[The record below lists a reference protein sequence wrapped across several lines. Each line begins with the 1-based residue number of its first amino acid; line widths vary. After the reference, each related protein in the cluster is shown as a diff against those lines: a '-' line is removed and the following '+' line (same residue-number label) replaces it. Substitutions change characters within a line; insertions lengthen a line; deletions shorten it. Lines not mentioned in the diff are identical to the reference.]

1 MNKPITRILSGC
13 AALLLLAPA
22 MTSAVSWRMVTAPGD
37 YQSMIDMDSVA
48 ATQGAQGTSLQRFM
62 LRRAFNTPQTLPS
75 GQNYLSTRMHFVADC
90 TTGRLTTAI
99 TAYYGDDR
107 KLVHSEQRTQL
118 RRSEFAVPGEADVAE
133 ALTLAC
139 QRIAEGP
146 PAASPKP
153 QITVK
158 PAPKPVARGST
169 SGSGIVVSEAQV
181 LTNHHVVNECDA
193 HEIIDGK
200 TVHAATLQ
208 ASDTQRDLA
217 LLTVEKRFANVAKIR
232 GDAAPK
238 LGEAITVVGYPLV
251 NVLGSNPTVG
261 FGHVSSTT
269 GIRNNPAQMQ
279 ISVPIQRG
287 NSGGPVFD
295 QSGNVIGVVV
305 SKLDALKM
313 AAAAGDLPQNV
324 NFAIRGEVLRSFL
337 EAHQVNFP
345 LSRSNTKLEN
355 TDIASQG
362 AAVTVRVR
370 CVRSAAPVT
379 PTSAPAT

>member
-1 MNKPITRILSGC
+1 
-13 AALLLLAPA
+13 
-22 MTSAVSWRMVTAPGD
+22 VEWRMVTAPGD
-37 YQSMIDMDSVA
+37 FQSMIDMDSVA
-48 ATQGAQGTSLQRFM
+48 NAHGLQRFL
-62 LRRAFNTPQTLPS
+62 LRRAFNAPQTLPN
-75 GQNYLSTRMHFVADC
+75 GQNYLSSRLHYIADC
-90 TTGRLTTAI
+90 ATGRLTAAL

-118 RRSEFAVPGEADVAE
+118 RPAEFTAPDAGDVAE

-139 QRIAEGP
+139 QRAAAGP
-146 PAASPKP
+146 PTVPNSPA
-153 QITVK
+153 K
-158 PAPKPVARGST
+158 PAPKPVARGSN
-169 SGSGIVVSEAQV
+169 SGSGIVVSEGQI

-193 HEIIDGK
+193 HEIIDGNNAVLK
-200 TVHAATLQ
+200 ATLQ

-217 LLTVEKRFANVAKIR
+217 LLTVERRFTNVARVR

-269 GIRNNPAQMQ
+269 GIRNNPTQMQ

-324 NFAIRGEVLRSFL
+324 NFAIRGEVMRLFL
-337 EAHQVNFP
+337 ENNQVNFP
-345 LSRSNTKLEN
+345 VSRNNTKLEN

-370 CVRSAAPVT
+370 CVRSPVPVT
-379 PTSAPAT
+379 PTNAPAT

>member
-1 MNKPITRILSGC
+1 MKKSTSCLML
-13 AALLLLAPA
+13 AALLTPA
-22 MTSAVSWRMVTAPGD
+22 ITTAVEWRNLVAPGD
-37 YQSMIDMDSVA
+37 FQSMVDMDSV
-48 ATQGAQGTSLQRFM
+48 TSAKGVQQFM
-62 LRRAFNTPQTLPS
+62 LRREFNTLQTLS
-75 GQNYLSTRMHFVADC
+75 NGGVYRSARIHYVGDCANGILSA
-90 TTGRLTTAI
+90 GL
-99 TAYYGDDR
+99 TAYYGIDR
-107 KLVHSEQRTQL
+107 KLVYSEQRTPL
-118 RRSEFAVPGEADVAE
+118 RRSDFSAPDSSDVAE
-133 ALTLAC
+133 AMNLAC
-139 QRIAEGP
+139 QRIAQGP
-146 PAASPKP
+146 PAPEA
-153 QITVK
+153 K

-169 SGSGIVVSEAQV
+169 SGSGIIVSEGQV

-193 HEIIDGK
+193 HEIIDGNN
-200 TVHAATLQ
+200 TVHKATLQ

-217 LLTVEKRFANVAKIR
+217 LLNVDKRFSHIARVRSEAT
-232 GDAAPK
+232 PK

-313 AAAAGDLPQNV
+313 AASAGDLPQNV
-324 NFAIRGEVLRSFL
+324 NFAIRGEVMRLFL
-337 EAHQVNFP
+337 ENNQVNFP
-345 LSRSNTKLEN
+345 VSRSNTKLEN

-370 CVRSAAPVT
+370 CIRRPV
-379 PTSAPAT
+379 APAAVAP

>member
-1 MNKPITRILSGC
+1 MKPMNIDSLRVVL
-13 AALLLLAPA
+13 AAMLLLTSSVTPA
-22 MTSAVSWRMVTAPGD
+22 VDWRSLTAHGD
-37 YQSMIDMDSVA
+37 FQSMVDMDSVSS
-48 ATQGAQGTSLQRFM
+48 TQGLQRFM
-62 LRRAFNTPQTLPS
+62 LRRAFNTQQTLPT
-75 GQNYLSTRMHFVADC
+75 GQSYRSERVHYVADC
-90 TTGRLTTAI
+90 ANGTLAAAL

-107 KLVHSEQRTQL
+107 KLVHTERRTSL
-118 RRSEFAVPGEADVAE
+118 RRSEFPAPEAGDVSE
-133 ALTLAC
+133 ALALAC
-139 QRIAEGP
+139 QRVAEGP
-146 PAASPKP
+146 PAATATPGVE
-153 QITVK
+153 VK

-169 SGSGIVVSEAQV
+169 SGSGIVVSEGQV
-181 LTNHHVVNECDA
+181 LTNHHVVRECDA
-193 HEIIDGK
+193 HEIIDGGNA
-200 TVHAATLQ
+200 VHAATLR

-217 LLTVEKRFANVAKIR
+217 LLSVDKRFTSVAR
-232 GDAAPK
+232 FRSDAAPR

-295 QSGNVIGVVV
+295 QAGNVIGVVV

-313 AAAAGDLPQNV
+313 AASAGDLPQNV
-324 NFAIRGEVLRSFL
+324 NFAIRGEVMRLFL
-337 EAHQVNFP
+337 ENNRVNFAV
-345 LSRSNTKLEN
+345 SRDTAKLEN

-370 CVRSAAPVT
+370 CVRWPVAPVAI
-379 PTSAPAT
+379 AP

>member
-1 MNKPITRILSGC
+1 MKQRFPRTLC
-13 AALLLLAPA
+13 LAAMLLAPA
-22 MTSAVSWRMVTAPGD
+22 VTPAVEWRNLHAPGD
-37 YQSMIDMDSVA
+37 FQSMVDMDSVTT
-48 ATQGAQGTSLQRFM
+48 TQGVHRFM
-62 LRRAFNTPQTLPS
+62 LRRAYNTPQSLPT
-75 GQNYLSTRMHFVADC
+75 GQTYFSTRIHFVGDC
-90 TTGRLTTAI
+90 ARGVLSAAL

-107 KLVHSEQRTQL
+107 KLVHSDQRTPL
-118 RRSEFAVPGEADVAE
+118 RRSEFAVPDAADVAE
-133 ALTLAC
+133 AMGLAC

-146 PAASPKP
+146 AAPATP
-153 QITVK
+153 K

-169 SGSGIVVSEAQV
+169 SGSGIVVSEGQV
-181 LTNHHVVNECDA
+181 LTNQHVVNECDA
-193 HEIIDGK
+193 HEVIEGS
-200 TVHAATLQ
+200 TVHRATLQ
-208 ASDTQRDLA
+208 AADAQRDLA
-217 LLTVEKRFANVAKIR
+217 LLAIERRFANIARVR
-232 GDAAPK
+232 SDALPR
-238 LGEAITVVGYPLV
+238 LGESITVVGFPLV

-269 GIRNNPAQMQ
+269 GIRNNPTQMQ

-324 NFAIRGEVLRSFL
+324 NFAIRGEVMRAFL
-337 EAHQVNFP
+337 ETHQVNFP
-345 LSRSNTKLEN
+345 VSRSSAKLEN

-370 CVRSAAPVT
+370 CIRRPPAPVAVN
-379 PTSAPAT
+379 P